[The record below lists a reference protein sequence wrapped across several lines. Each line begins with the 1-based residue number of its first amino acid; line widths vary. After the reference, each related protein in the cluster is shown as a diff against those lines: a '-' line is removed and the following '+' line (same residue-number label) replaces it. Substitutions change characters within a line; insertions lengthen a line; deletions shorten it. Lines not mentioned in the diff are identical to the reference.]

1 MNLEIKRVKILV
13 TIPQESTE
21 KVRKAICD
29 AGAGI
34 IGNYSYCTTTVK
46 SVGTFMPNEKAQPFI
61 GQNNKLEFV
70 QEDKLEVICDIQNAK
85 KVVAALRKVHPYE
98 EPAIDIVPLL
108 DEEDLK

>member
-98 EPAIDIVPLL
+98 EPQ
-108 DEEDLK
+108 